1 MNIFS
6 NDLAGRFIE
15 RPNRF
20 LVIVD
25 TPRGIVQAHCPN
37 PGRLQELLIPGTPVI
52 LERAAL
58 AVPGRIPG
66 RHTGRNTDRSGRK
79 TDWTL
84 AAAEYRG
91 QTIPLISVRANRAAE
106 QLILP
111 RLFPDAQRIQ
121 PEYSTGD
128 GSRFDFM
135 IEKKDGSRALVE
147 VKSCTLAAHG
157 RAMFPDAPTVRG
169 LRHVEHLAAIARGCS
184 NHAGSAGRIEGSQGF
199 AGAAGRAWAPDGF
212 AGSIEGHLIF
222 VLHHPDVEVFTPNIH
237 TDPAFSLGLEAAARD
252 IQLHAFSLDCGVSG
266 ECRIAAEDIP
276 FDFRPLEHVRRD
288 RGVYLLLLE
297 LNEEAEID
305 AGSLGR
311 LRFPA
316 GSYLYAGSAKKN
328 LSHRTAR
335 HLRRG
340 RKKLRWH
347 IDYLRETAARARV
360 YPVFTDRD
368 LECELASRLRDM
380 GGLGVTGFGSSD
392 CRCESHL
399 FYFPDSPA
407 KSRIFQD
414 LLLEYRHG
422 RI

>member
-6 NDLAGRFIE
+6 NDLTGRFIE

-58 AVPGRIPG
+58 AVPGRVAVRVAGWHI
-66 RHTGRNTDRSGRK
+66 GRNTDRSGRK

-111 RLFPDAQRIQ
+111 RLFPDAERIQ
-121 PEYSTGD
+121 PEYGTGD

-157 RAMFPDAPTVRG
+157 RAMFPDAPTERG
-169 LRHVEHLAAIARGCS
+169 LRHVEHLAAIARGPS
-184 NHAGSAGRIEGSQGF
+184 NL
-199 AGAAGRAWAPDGF
+199 AGAAGRAGAPDGF

-222 VLHHPDVEVFTPNIH
+222 VLHHPDIEVFTPNIH

-276 FDFRPLEHVRRD
+276 FDFKPLEHVRRD

-305 AGSLGR
+305 VGSLGR

-368 LECELASRLRDM
+368 LECELASRLRNI
-380 GGLGVTGFGSSD
+380 GGRAVTGFGSSD

-399 FYFPDSPA
+399 YHFMETPVKD
-407 KSRIFQD
+407 RRFQD
-414 LLLEYRHG
+414 LLLEYRHD

>member
-6 NDLAGRFIE
+6 NDLTGRFIE

-20 LVIVD
+20 TVLID
-25 TPRGIVQAHCPN
+25 TARGIVLAHCPN
-37 PGRLQELLIPGTPVI
+37 PGRLQEILIPGTPVT
-52 LERAAL
+52 LERAAGG
-58 AVPGRIPG
+58 ASGQGPGRFPG
-66 RHTGRNTDRSGRK
+66 RPGRK
-79 TDWTL
+79 TEWTL
-84 AAAEYRG
+84 AAADYKGR
-91 QTIPLISVRANRAAE
+91 TVPLISVRANRAAE

-111 RLFPDAQRIQ
+111 RLFPDSERIQ

-157 RAMFPDAPTVRG
+157 RAMFPDAPTERG
-169 LRHVEHLAAIARGCS
+169 LRHVEHLAAIARGS
-184 NHAGSAGRIEGSQGF
+184 SDHAGPAGRDGSPEGF
-199 AGAAGRAWAPDGF
+199 AKSP
-212 AGSIEGHLIF
+212 EGHLIF
-222 VLHHPDVEVFTPNIH
+222 VLHHPDVEIFTPNIH

-252 IQLHAFSLDCGVSG
+252 IQLHVFSLDCGASG
-266 ECRIAAEDIP
+266 ECRIAAEDIS
-276 FDFRPLEHVRRD
+276 FDFAPLEHVRRD

-305 AGSLGR
+305 VGALGR

-360 YPVFTDRD
+360 YPIFTDRN

-380 GGLGVTGFGSSD
+380 GGRGVSGFGSSD

-399 FYFPDSPA
+399 FYFPGSPV

-414 LLLEYRHG
+414 LLLEYRHS